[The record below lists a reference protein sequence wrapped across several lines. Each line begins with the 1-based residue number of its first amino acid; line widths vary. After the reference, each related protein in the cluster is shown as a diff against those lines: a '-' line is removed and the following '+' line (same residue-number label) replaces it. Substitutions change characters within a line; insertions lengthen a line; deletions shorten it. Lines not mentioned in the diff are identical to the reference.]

1 MIQAQNLR
9 QYLAYRTHRA
19 VNGNE
24 LDEAA
29 TLAEVNGM
37 QGLQAQAVYVRSLLE
52 PNGDTSRSA
61 ESIAL
66 ALSFSG
72 LPALFPT

>member
-1 MIQAQNLR
+1 
-9 QYLAYRTHRA
+9 
-19 VNGNE
+19 
-24 LDEAA
+24 
-29 TLAEVNGM
+29 M